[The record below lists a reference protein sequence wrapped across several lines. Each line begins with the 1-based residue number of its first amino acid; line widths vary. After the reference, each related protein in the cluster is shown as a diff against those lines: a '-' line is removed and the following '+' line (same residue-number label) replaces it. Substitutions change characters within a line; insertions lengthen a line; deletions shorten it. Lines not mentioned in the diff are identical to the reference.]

1 MPYPAFVL
9 LFLSLL
15 SLDLQ
20 AEIYTWQD
28 EKRQTHF
35 GDRPPDKAQA
45 NEVKL
50 RINTY
55 QSPEIRSLG
64 VRSFSGDADK
74 VTLYSA
80 QWCGVCKK
88 AKRFFIEK
96 NIPFEEYDVEKSQRG
111 RRDYKRLQGKGVPI
125 ILVGDQRMNGFSPE
139 RFESIYQRQ
148 RP

>member
-1 MPYPAFVL
+1 MHYTAIL
-9 LFLSLL
+9 LIVLSLL
-15 SLDLQ
+15 SLGVQ
-20 AEIYTWQD
+20 AEIFTWQD
-28 EKRQTHF
+28 EQGQTHF

-55 QSPEIRSLG
+55 QSPEIRSLAD
-64 VRSFSGDADK
+64 RSFSGGADK

-88 AKRFFIEK
+88 AKRFCIEK

-125 ILVGDQRMNGFSPE
+125 ILVGDQRLNGFSPE

-148 RP
+148 

>member
-1 MPYPAFVL
+1 MPYPAFL
-9 LFLSLL
+9 LMFLSLL
-15 SLDLQ
+15 SLDLP

-28 EKRQTHF
+28 VKGQTHF

-45 NEVKL
+45 SEVKL

-64 VRSFSGDADK
+64 DRYFSGGADK
-74 VTLYSA
+74 VILYSA

-111 RRDYKRLQGKGVPI
+111 RRDFNRLQGKGVPI
-125 ILVGDQRMNGFSPE
+125 ILVGDHRMNGFSPE
-139 RFESIYQRQ
+139 RFESIYQR
-148 RP
+148 